1 MLQLASSAPS
11 TAPHVPAHAP
21 AFAAHQAASAAHGLA
36 DDHTALARWLSQTLD
51 HVGRGMLLVTLGG
64 RVLHANRLA
73 RQSLEGLHALKL
85 DQGRLRAATAHDTLT
100 LMEALD
106 AAMHRGLRRMLQLRP
121 HPAAEAITVAVL
133 PLDAQGGGGA
143 ALVSLPQAGRTQDL
157 AVHSFARQHGFSS
170 AETQVLE
177 ALLAGRRPGDI
188 AKAKGVKLSTVRTQ
202 IGQLRLKCG
211 AHSIRELLDRVAALP
226 PMMAVVQ

>member
-1 MLQLASSAPS
+1 MLQLASTSPFGAS
-11 TAPHVPAHAP
+11 HVGHAAGPHTTQ
-21 AFAAHQAASAAHGLA
+21 QAALASQLLA
-36 DDHTALARWLSQTLD
+36 DEHSALARWLSQTLD
-51 HVGRGMLLVTLGG
+51 HVGRGMLLVSTGG

-73 RQSLEGLHALKL
+73 RQALDGPHPL
-85 DQGRLRAATAHDTLT
+85 RMDQGRLRASSTQDTQT
-100 LMEALD
+100 LMDALD
-106 AAMHRGLRRMLQLRP
+106 AAMQRGLRRMLQLSQGGG
-121 HPAAEAITVAVL
+121 ASITVAVL
-133 PLDAQGGGGA
+133 PLDAQGDGA
-143 ALVSLPQAGRTQDL
+143 ALVSLPQAGRAQDL

-177 ALLAGRRPGDI
+177 ALLCGRRPGDI
-188 AKAKGVKLSTVRTQ
+188 ANAKGVKLSTVRTQ

>member
-1 MLQLASSAPS
+1 MLQLASPAPY
-11 TAPHVPAHAP
+11 AGPHVTPNGS
-21 AFAAHQAASAAHGLA
+21 AFLAHQAVSAGQGLA
-36 DDHTALARWLSQTLD
+36 DDHVALARWLSQTLD
-51 HVGRGMLLVTLGG
+51 HVGRGMLLVTTGG

-73 RQSLEGLHALKL
+73 RQALDGVHALKL
-85 DQGRLRAATAHDTLT
+85 DQGRLRAATPQDTLA
-100 LMEALD
+100 LMDALD
-106 AAMHRGLRRMLQLRP
+106 AAMHRGLRRMLHLRP
-121 HPAAEAITVAVL
+121 QPAADALTVAVL

-188 AKAKGVKLSTVRTQ
+188 AQAKGVKLSTVRTQ